1 MRALDHGELQLPSIT
16 CTTCTYPEGKVGPR
30 ALRTKSQ
37 PVKMGTEPQVKVYVT
52 CMSVCTHVHID
63 NGRETVQLL
72 NGPIFKDSRK
82 DFLSSFSTIFQF

>member
-1 MRALDHGELQLPSIT
+1 MENDSSLALHVLRARTLKGRWVQE
-16 CTTCTYPEGKVGPR
+16 
-30 ALRTKSQ
+30 LRTKSQ

-72 NGPIFKDSRK
+72 NCPIFKDSRK